1 VPEKPLRILR
11 QLSLYVALFLS
22 GGAALAYQTTWGRML
37 DRVFGVGDLAV
48 ATVLAA
54 FFLGLGIGSATG
66 GRIADRLRFPV
77 WTYAGLEVA
86 IGLWALLSL
95 LLVPNV
101 HALYTNVGAGAGFG
115 VVTAIRFVLALA
127 VLLPPT
133 ILMGATL
140 PILVRVVARTG
151 DAWSSQATWLYVVN
165 TLGAATGAGVTGL
178 YLLPTIGNRLTL
190 ISAAGASVAGGLLVL
205 ALYRARGQVAAEVE
219 AANIP
224 AGLPAQNDQDDQGPE
239 HSIVAL
245 EGRPSQVALACTL
258 AAMAGLSALSGE
270 VLWTRVLRIVVHG
283 TTPAFASMLV
293 CYLVGIAGGSL
304 IAERL
309 GRTMNPGRLFGH
321 LQAILAALTVGSM
334 ALAPHLPR
342 FLGLV
347 SGEAD
352 LDPYRTWTI
361 LATAAAL
368 LLPLS
373 LALGTS
379 IPLAWRLAGGGAESA
394 AKHAGRILAWN
405 TLGGLLG
412 SVLAGFVFVPL
423 VGIEGALMAVAAL
436 HITTAAVAYVGSV
449 RRIVTRIAVVALALG
464 GATAIFVT
472 KPSINLPFLLHAR
485 NDATNAIIAGP
496 AESTW
501 ESQIKFLE
509 EGRNTTVTITDED
522 GLWRLYNDGRPESGF
537 GGDAPGFGAELS
549 MLGSLP
555 TLFAK
560 EHGRAMVI
568 GLGAGHTAAVML
580 GGPWEALDVVELEGA
595 VVTAAR
601 RLYEHENV
609 PFPLDDERATLI
621 VDDAR
626 ARLVLSEPGVYDA
639 IVSQPSHPWLAGS
652 SALYTKEFFAEAA
665 RALTDDGVMC
675 IWVNLFRT
683 EIATL
688 ETVTATLRSVFPYG
702 HAFVVED
709 SSFILIASRSPLPL
723 DETVAERVRSPEL
736 RPYMNPQGLDHI
748 VDLAAVRELD
758 PTGFAA
764 FGADAPLISDD
775 RPLLEFTL
783 AQTPSGV
790 SVAYTDIDRAVLG
803 TPWLSPEAF
812 EELPAGRRDDILL
825 ARIREVENRADGLS
839 RLSRSLPALD
849 LTRSERELI
858 LGRIAEARGDARG
871 ALGHY
876 DASED
881 PDAAEAA
888 DDLRYAE
895 RALYQL
901 LAVAGDRVTPPDQA
915 RSYLSAA
922 FAVGDDAQI
931 DRALEVARIVDDP
944 GDATLFEVLQAYRDD
959 DCEGLLSTP
968 ALGAELRQ
976 DEYVA
981 FEAERCAF
989 LLGDDD
995 SARHYA
1001 EERMR
1006 TRRALALEEGTA
1018 GREAE
1023 TAGNPSAALRHFRR
1037 SIAANPAHGP
1047 SSAAV
1052 ARILWDRGQT
1062 EEAAE
1067 ILRRAADAAEG
1078 LPQSA
1083 AAIENAASS
1092 LGISLSIADGTVLDG
1107 D

>member
-1 VPEKPLRILR
+1 MSEKPLRNLR

-54 FFLGLGIGSATG
+54 FFLGLGIGSAVG
-66 GRIADRLRFPV
+66 GRVADRLRFPV

-151 DAWSSQATWLYVVN
+151 DTWSSQATSLYVVN

-178 YLLPTIGNRLTL
+178 YLLPTLGNRLTL

-205 ALYRARGQVAAEVE
+205 ALYRARGQVAADEE
-219 AANIP
+219 AASIP
-224 AGLPAQNDQDDQGPE
+224 AGLPSQDDSNEQDDQNHPAPAGSFPA
-239 HSIVAL
+239 I
-245 EGRPSQVALACTL
+245 EGRPSRVAFACSL
-258 AAMAGLSALSGE
+258 AAMAGLSALGGE

-293 CYLVGIAGGSL
+293 CYLVGIAGGSV

-309 GRTMNPGRLFGH
+309 GRTMDPGRLFGF
-321 LQAILAALTVGSM
+321 LQATLAALTVGSM

-394 AKHAGRILAWN
+394 ARNAGRVLAWN

-436 HITTAAVAYVGSV
+436 HLTTAAVAYVGSLTRLV
-449 RRIVTRIAVVALALG
+449 PRIAAVALALA
-464 GATAIFVT
+464 GAVAIFVA

-501 ESQIKFLE
+501 ESQIEFLE

-537 GGDAPGFGAELS
+537 GGDPPGFGAELS

-601 RLYEHENV
+601 RLYEHESE
-609 PFPLDDERATLI
+609 PFPLDDERTTLV

-626 ARLVLSEPGVYDA
+626 ARLVLSPPGVYDA

-665 RALTDDGVMC
+665 RALTDDGLMC

-683 EIATL
+683 ELATL

-709 SSFILIASRSPLPL
+709 SSFILVASRSPLPL
-723 DETVAERVRSPEL
+723 DETVAERVTSAEL

-758 PTGFAA
+758 PAGFAA
-764 FGADAPLISDD
+764 FGADAPLITDD

-790 SVAYTDIDRAVLG
+790 S
-803 TPWLSPEAF
+803 
-812 EELPAGRRDDILL
+812 
-825 ARIREVENRADGLS
+825 
-839 RLSRSLPALD
+839 
-849 LTRSERELI
+849 
-858 LGRIAEARGDARG
+858 
-871 ALGHY
+871 
-876 DASED
+876 
-881 PDAAEAA
+881 
-888 DDLRYAE
+888 
-895 RALYQL
+895 
-901 LAVAGDRVTPPDQA
+901 
-915 RSYLSAA
+915 
-922 FAVGDDAQI
+922 
-931 DRALEVARIVDDP
+931 
-944 GDATLFEVLQAYRDD
+944 
-959 DCEGLLSTP
+959 
-968 ALGAELRQ
+968 
-976 DEYVA
+976 
-981 FEAERCAF
+981 
-989 LLGDDD
+989 
-995 SARHYA
+995 
-1001 EERMR
+1001 
-1006 TRRALALEEGTA
+1006 
-1018 GREAE
+1018 
-1023 TAGNPSAALRHFRR
+1023 
-1037 SIAANPAHGP
+1037 
-1047 SSAAV
+1047 
-1052 ARILWDRGQT
+1052 
-1062 EEAAE
+1062 
-1067 ILRRAADAAEG
+1067 
-1078 LPQSA
+1078 
-1083 AAIENAASS
+1083 
-1092 LGISLSIADGTVLDG
+1092 
-1107 D
+1107 